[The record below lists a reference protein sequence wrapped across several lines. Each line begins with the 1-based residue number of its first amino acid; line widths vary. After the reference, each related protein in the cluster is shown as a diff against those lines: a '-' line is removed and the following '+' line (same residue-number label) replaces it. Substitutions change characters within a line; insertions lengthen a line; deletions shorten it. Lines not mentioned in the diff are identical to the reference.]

1 MKLNKVIV
9 LVVIGATSAAA
20 FVSPLPKYRQTT
32 VVKGY
37 LDDLSDEL
45 YQEID
50 QPDVKKDSREAN
62 NLDKKDVDRYGPGNL
77 DSFVDF
83 EEFDGGDGQM
93 GVAGDGAS
101 GLDKSDF
108 ATGSLNTNVAKVSTI
123 DKSKARS
130 AKNAWG
136 TSTGYADKLIEEKGM
151 DTARAQQLENW
162 AQQQEIRKKNQEQ
175 KYLSDEFD
183 KVTSSGEEDWRSL
196 ASFGVERNEE
206 FDLNEAFGA
215 VTPGDEI
222 EEIIELKARTGGGV
236 AYHVISVKNPFMG
249 FADFRAAFTPSTSKA
264 FSLTPKEGALQSSTA
279 TEFNI
284 GFRPEVSGIC
294 EAYLVLQTEDLKK
307 TWKIIGST
315 G

>member
-9 LVVIGATSAAA
+9 LVSIGAANAA
-20 FVSPLPKYRQTT
+20 FVSPLPKFRQKTA
-32 VVKGY
+32 VKGY

-45 YQEID
+45 YQEVD
-50 QPDVKKDSREAN
+50 QPDVAKDSREAN
-62 NLDKKDVDRYGPGNL
+62 NLNKKDVDRYGPGNL
-77 DSFVDF
+77 ESFVDF
-83 EEFDGGDGQM
+83 DEFDGGDGQM
-93 GVAGDGAS
+93 GVAGGGGS

-108 ATGSLNTNVAKVSTI
+108 ASGSLNTDVAKVSSI

-136 TSTGYADKLIEEKGM
+136 TSTGYADKLVDKGM
-151 DTARAQQLENW
+151 DTQRAQRLENW

-175 KYLSDEFD
+175 KFMAEEFD
-183 KVTSSGEEDWRSL
+183 KVQSSGEEDWRSL
-196 ASFGVERNEE
+196 ASFGVERNEK
-206 FDLNEAFGA
+206 FDLDEAFGA

-222 EEIIELKARTGGGV
+222 EEIIELKTRAGGGV
-236 AYHVISVKNPFMG
+236 AYRVISVKNPFMG
-249 FADFRAAFTPSTSKA
+249 FADFRAAFTPSTSRA

-284 GFRPEVSGIC
+284 GFRPDGPGIC
-294 EAYLVLQTEDLKK
+294 EGYFVLQTEDLKK